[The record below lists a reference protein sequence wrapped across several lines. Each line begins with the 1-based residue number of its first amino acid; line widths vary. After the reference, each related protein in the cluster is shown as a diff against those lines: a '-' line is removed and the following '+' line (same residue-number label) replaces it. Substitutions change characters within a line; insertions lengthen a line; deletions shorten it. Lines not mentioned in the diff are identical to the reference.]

1 MVLLLLLYSLVV
13 VTTEREEFLFL
24 ELLFSLLIEISIS
37 IDDLQLLF
45 FMLDKF
51 VDGTAAITRGEYRRV
66 VLMIIQSCFGL
77 GGEVVVRYEGLR

>member
-45 FMLDKF
+45 FMLDKLM
-51 VDGTAAITRGEYRRV
+51 DGTAAITRGEYRRV
-66 VLMIIQSCFGL
+66 VLMIIQSYFGL
-77 GGEVVVRYEGLR
+77 RGEVVVRYEGLR